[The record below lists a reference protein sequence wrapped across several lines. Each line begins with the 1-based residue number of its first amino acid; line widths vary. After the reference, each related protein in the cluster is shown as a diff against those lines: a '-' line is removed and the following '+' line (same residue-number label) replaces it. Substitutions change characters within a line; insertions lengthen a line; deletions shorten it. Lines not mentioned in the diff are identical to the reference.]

1 MQRGFTS
8 ARPFLRKLAAALP
21 ANFVVFWL
29 VLGGSIPAVLLLTV
43 IGSTLG
49 AVLLT
54 AVDRPL
60 VAGPAQ
66 AGLRNPPRGRA
77 TVHEFPSYTRPA

>member
-1 MQRGFTS
+1 MQGGSTS
-8 ARPFLRKLAAALP
+8 ARPFLRKLATALP

-29 VLGGSIPAVLLLTV
+29 VFGGSLPALLLLTA

-60 VAGPAQ
+60 AAGPA
-66 AGLRNPPRGRA
+66 RNSLNEPPRHRGN
-77 TVHEFPSYTRPA
+77 VQELPRPA

>member
-1 MQRGFTS
+1 MQDGFTP
-8 ARPFLRKLAAALP
+8 ARPFLRKLAAAVP
-21 ANFVVFWL
+21 ANFAVFWL
-29 VLGGSIPAVLLLTV
+29 VLGGGLPVVLFLTA

-60 VAGPAQ
+60 AAGRDRDS
-66 AGLRNPPRGRA
+66 LDEPPRRRA
-77 TVHEFPSYTRPA
+77 NVHEFPRPA

>member
-1 MQRGFTS
+1 MQAGFTS

-29 VLGGSIPAVLLLTV
+29 VLGGNLPAVLLLTA

-49 AVLLT
+49 AVLLG

-60 VAGPAQ
+60 VAGP
-66 AGLRNPPRGRA
+66 PRASLGNSPGRRA

>member
-1 MQRGFTS
+1 MQGGSTS

-29 VLGGSIPAVLLLTV
+29 VLGGLPTVLLLTA
-43 IGSTLG
+43 IGATLG

-54 AVDRPL
+54 AVDRPW
-60 VAGPAQ
+60 VGGPARDP
-66 AGLRNPPRGRA
+66 LNEPPRHRGN
-77 TVHEFPSYTRPA
+77 VSELPRPA

>member
-1 MQRGFTS
+1 MQGGFTS

-29 VLGGSIPAVLLLTV
+29 VLGGNLPAILLLTA

-60 VAGPAQ
+60 VAGPAH
-66 AGLRNPPRGRA
+66 AGLQNPPRRRA
-77 TVHEFPSYTRPA
+77 TVHEFPRYTRPA